1 MNGDA
6 NQPTNQVNMEQYAFC
21 IARQQKVEICR
32 LWRVQREINFWQRLT
47 NGCDSPPPPL
57 FVQNPNPKY
66 VLFFIKSRFFR
77 DIKTPFCL
85 ICPLLCIFGPYLVF
99 LGLKIP
105 FLPLTERGGGGRK
118 VVGKHLIKSLIFVY
132 LWVRLPELYFPILTL
147 KGVLGFEITFFFLI
161 YQKTTSVPHLHFFWS
176 GMAPNGQERPIWTE
190 KFGYLG
196 PKVNLF

>member
-1 MNGDA
+1 M
-6 NQPTNQVNMEQYAFC
+6 
-21 IARQQKVEICR
+21 
-32 LWRVQREINFWQRLT
+32 
-47 NGCDSPPPPL
+47 

-105 FLPLTERGGGGRK
+105 FLPLTERGGWRK

-147 KGVLGFEITFFFLI
+147 KGVLGFEITFFLFLYI
-161 YQKTTSVPHLHFFWS
+161 RRLPRYLICIFFGRAWHQMGKKGQFGPKNLDIWGQKLIFFNHDFCQQGIS
-176 GMAPNGQERPIWTE
+176 PV
-190 KFGYLG
+190 YLG
-196 PKVNLF
+196 LQLSL